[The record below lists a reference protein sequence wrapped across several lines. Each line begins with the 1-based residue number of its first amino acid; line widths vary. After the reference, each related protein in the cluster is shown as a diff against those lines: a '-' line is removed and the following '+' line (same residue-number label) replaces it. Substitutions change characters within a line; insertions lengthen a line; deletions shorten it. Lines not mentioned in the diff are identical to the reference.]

1 MNNTGVIILSILIPS
16 IPKRA
21 DKLNKLLQVLN
32 HQILQLKQHEMLG
45 KVELIVDDSNSFLD
59 NGLSIGKKRQLLVS
73 KAAGKYLCFLD
84 DDESIAPNYVETLL
98 RLCNCDLDVCTFR
111 SIIKLDTAWGMVD
124 MRLVY
129 KTNDQFSPEYIL
141 RRPPWHICPVRSVFA
156 KIYEF
161 EDINNA
167 EDYVWFEKVLTHCT
181 TEAHTDKILF
191 QYNHNKDS
199 EADLITNTKK

>member
-1 MNNTGVIILSILIPS
+1 MNNTGITILSILIPS

-21 DKLNKLLQVLN
+21 DKLSKLFHILWA
-32 HQILQLKQHEMLG
+32 QIDQLKQHEMLG
-45 KVELIVDDSNSFLD
+45 KVEIIVDDSVSFLD
-59 NGLSIGKKRQLLVS
+59 HGLSIGKKRQGLVNE
-73 KAAGKYLCFLD
+73 ATGKYLCFLD

-111 SIIKLDTAWGMVD
+111 SIIKLESAWGMVD

-129 KTNDQFSPEYIL
+129 KTNDQFSPEYIM
-141 RRPPWHICPVRSVFA
+141 RRPPWHICPVRSEFA
-156 KIYEF
+156 KLYEF

-167 EDYVWFEKVLTHCT
+167 EDYAWFEKVLSHCT

-191 QYNHNKDS
+191 QYNHNKNS

>member
-1 MNNTGVIILSILIPS
+1 MNNTGITILSILIPS

-21 DKLNKLLQVLN
+21 DKLSKLFYNLLN
-32 HQILQLKQHEMLG
+32 QIDQLKQHETLG
-45 KVELIVDDSNSFLD
+45 KVELIVDDSISFLEG
-59 NGLSIGKKRQLLVS
+59 GLSIGKKRQALVNE
-73 KAAGKYLCFLD
+73 ATGKYLCFLD
-84 DDESIAPNYVETLL
+84 DDESIAPNYVETLI

-111 SIIKLDTAWGMVD
+111 SIIKLESAWGMVD

-141 RRPPWHICPVRSVFA
+141 RRPPWHICPVRSEFA
-156 KIYEF
+156 KLYEF

-167 EDYVWFEKVLTHCT
+167 EDYAWFEKVLTHCT
-181 TEAHTDKILF
+181 TEAHTDRILF

-199 EADLITNTKK
+199 EADLITNTKN